1 MIAVSDTG
9 PLIALAKVDR
19 LALLHE
25 MFGQVLVPSA
35 VERELIAKHGGESV
49 RLEAALRSFLQ
60 PVPAPVLAPD
70 VRFVT
75 TRLDLG
81 EQEAIALAYERR
93 SLLVIDDRL
102 GRAAARRLGLV
113 VTGVVGVLVQAKQAG
128 LVAGVRPLLDEMRRR
143 GYWLSDEILDAA
155 SRLAGEA

>member
-60 PVPAPVLAPD
+60 SVPAPVLAPD

-113 VTGVVGVLVQAKQAG
+113 VNGVVGVLVQAKQAG

>member
-19 LALLHE
+19 LALLQE
-25 MFGQVLVPSA
+25 VFGQVLVPPA

-49 RLEAALRSFLQ
+49 RLEAALRSFLKV
-60 PVPAPVLAPD
+60 VPAPVLAPD